1 MLATFPAKLRRLNNR
16 TDLNAAQQARS
27 NAVPNFLIALIF
39 VKMLLLGWGDP
50 AGSGVL
56 MTPYFQ
62 TVYFQTVK

>member
-1 MLATFPAKLRRLNNR
+1 VEING
-16 TDLNAAQQARS
+16 QARS
-27 NAVPNFLIALIF
+27 NTVPNFLIALIF